1 MNSRERVATFEDFAE
16 AALLPE
22 DRRFNKR
29 TRVLKNI
36 RILHVDPSNY
46 EEIGTMVDISRD
58 GLYFI
63 ARSDYFQVGMELRLI
78 LPTSGSECKCEV
90 VRTERLPNGRK
101 GVGVRILGW

>member
-1 MNSRERVATFEDFAE
+1 MNSHERGARLENFAG

-22 DRRFNKR
+22 DRRSN
-29 TRVLKNI
+29 TRAKFLKNI
-36 RILHVDPSNY
+36 RIHHVDSANY
-46 EEIGTMVDISRD
+46 EKIGTMVDLSRD

-78 LPTSGSECKCEV
+78 LPNSDSECRCEV

-101 GVGVRILGW
+101 GVGVRIIGW